1 MAKTKISE
9 YSSTAG
15 NNTDIN
21 SINLAE
27 GMAPSLV
34 NNAIRQLMAQLKNF
48 QDGSAADNVTVGG
61 NLAVTGTST
70 MTGTVT
76 GTAGFSGPLTS
87 ASATITGG
95 TINGAVIG
103 GSSAQAITG
112 TTVTASTGFVGGLTG
127 AVTGNTAGVHT
138 GAVTGNVTGNL
149 TGNVTGNVTAASG
162 TSTFNNVTIS
172 GALDMDSGTSAT
184 ITGLATP
191 TNSSDA
197 ATKGYVDT
205 ADALK
210 LNLTGG
216 TLSGALAMGTNK
228 ITGLGTPTA
237 DADAVTKSYVD
248 AIAQGID
255 AKASVVAA
263 TTANITLSAA
273 QTIDGVSVIAGDRVL
288 VKDQT
293 TTANNGIY
301 LCASGSW
308 TRTTD
313 ADTYAELVAAY
324 TFVEGGTVNANNGF
338 ICTIPTSGT
347 LGSTSITFAQFS
359 GAGQI
364 TAGAGLTK
372 TGNTLDVGTASS
384 SRIVVNSDNIDL
396 AVSGVTASTYKS
408 VTVDTYGR
416 ITSGTNPTTISGFG
430 ITDAYTKTEIDTS
443 LSGKLSTTGGTMS
456 GAIAMGTSKIT
467 GLGDPTNNQDAA
479 TKTYVDGILG
489 SATSAATSAAAAAT
503 SASNA
508 STSASNASTSAGN
521 ASTSATASAA
531 SATAA
536 ATTYDD
542 FDDRYLGSKATAPTV
557 DNDGN
562 TLLTGALYWNTSTS
576 NLFVWTGSTWT
587 SAAFTAGSFAT
598 LTGTETLTNKT
609 LTSPIL
615 TTPQLGTPSSA
626 TLTNA
631 TGLPISTGVSG
642 LGTGI
647 ATALAVNTGSSGAP
661 VINGGVLGTPSSGT
675 LTNATG
681 LPLTTGVT
689 GTLPTA
695 NGGTNLTSFTSG
707 GVVYAS
713 STSALATGSALVFD
727 GTNMGIGGT
736 PVSSSGYTA
745 LTLNNATNSGYV
757 ILQTNATTTSDWYV
771 SGGTDATFRGVGVPL
786 HLVST
791 GANHIRAT
799 VNGSER
805 LRITS
810 AGDVGIGTTSPARKL
825 NVAVAYSSGTIVP
838 AIKIATVGG
847 YDSNSGTG
855 IDFGQD
861 QGTYS
866 TWVTGRIASPRTG
879 NNWGGSLTFSTN
891 NNTSESDLV
900 ERMRIDTSG
909 NVGIGTSSPATP
921 LDVTKAG
928 GANFVAT
935 FQNTTAGTPYC
946 VFIKDAASSASGYP
960 LLAVTDSTGNS
971 TYLRVDSSTGNV
983 GIGTTPNAGASDGV
997 LKISRGITFPATQSA
1012 SSNANTLD
1020 DYEEGT
1026 WSVQLQ
1032 DNSNNNA
1039 TMEAAFTTASYVKI
1053 GRQVTVCGA
1062 IYTSSVAGLSGGI
1075 RVSGLPFAL
1084 GNSNQFRPAG
1094 ATTGEQ
1100 QLNITSGQKLS
1111 LWLYPALSTK
1121 FEIYISN
1128 TTSGGSQMTA
1138 TEWSNDGL
1146 AQFTLTYF
1154 TD

>member
-531 SATAA
+531 SATASA
-536 ATTYDD
+536 ASYDD
-542 FDDRYLGSKATAPTV
+542 FDDRYLGAKATAPTV

-562 TLLTGALYWNTSTS
+562 TLLTGALYWNTATN

-615 TTPQLGTPSSA
+615 TTPQLGTPSSGTVTNLTGTASININGTVGA
-626 TLTNA
+626 TTASTGAFTTLSA
-631 TGLPISTGVSG
+631 TGATTLSAQLTASTGD
-642 LGTGI
+642 GTYPI
-647 ATALAVNTGSSGAP
+647 ISKDTRAFSA
-661 VINGGVLGTPSSGT
+661 
-675 LTNATG
+675 
-681 LPLTTGVT
+681 GVT
-689 GTLPTA
+689 GPQL
-695 NGGTNLTSFTSG
+695 GFFGLD
-707 GVVYAS
+707 
-713 STSALATGSALVFD
+713 STSTNNSLGALRALAQSSQE
-727 GTNMGIGGT
+727 GTLEAR
-736 PVSSSGYTA
+736 VLSSG
-745 LTLNNATNSGYV
+745 S
-757 ILQTNATTTSDWYV
+757 ITT
-771 SGGTDATFRGVGVPL
+771 
-786 HLVST
+786 
-791 GANHIRAT
+791 
-799 VNGSER
+799 
-805 LRITS
+805 
-810 AGDVGIGTTSPARKL
+810 IG
-825 NVAVAYSSGTIVP
+825 
-838 AIKIATVGG
+838 
-847 YDSNSGTG
+847 
-855 IDFGQD
+855 
-861 QGTYS
+861 
-866 TWVTGRIASPRTG
+866 
-879 NNWGGSLTFSTN
+879 TFST
-891 NNTSESDLV
+891 TGLKIKTIISVGDATPS
-900 ERMRIDTSG
+900 TSG
-909 NVGIGTSSPATP
+909 A
-921 LDVTKAG
+921 
-928 GANFVAT
+928 
-935 FQNTTAGTPYC
+935 
-946 VFIKDAASSASGYP
+946 
-960 LLAVTDSTGNS
+960 
-971 TYLRVDSSTGNV
+971 
-983 GIGTTPNAGASDGV
+983 
-997 LKISRGITFPATQSA
+997 GITFPATQSA
-1012 SSNANTLD
+1012 SSDANTLD

-1026 WSVQLQ
+1026 WTPTVTFGGASVGITY
-1032 DNSNNNA
+1032 NTTFTGA
-1039 TMEAAFTTASYVKI
+1039 TYTKIGNRVCISGFLLLTNKGSSTGSARIANLPFTSESGNTKYLGATVGGSAFT
-1053 GRQVTVCGA
+1053 
-1062 IYTSSVAGLSGGI
+1062 
-1075 RVSGLPFAL
+1075 FA
-1084 GNSNQFRPAG
+1084 NQFWAFIDPNTNLINIHESTEAG
-1094 ATTGEQ
+1094 A
-1100 QLNITSGQKLS
+1100 SSS
-1111 LWLYPALSTK
+1111 LTNSDLTNGTEFYFS
-1121 FEIYISN
+1121 
-1128 TTSGGSQMTA
+1128 A
-1138 TEWSNDGL
+1138 TY
-1146 AQFTLTYF
+1146 TV
-1154 TD
+1154 